1 MTKKMKKSLVI
12 TSLLATSFLTFGAI
26 SSLNTVETKA
36 STADFT
42 TTTGASVRI
51 SEPNGIRFRL
61 ELSTAKKNEIFA
73 ENSGK
78 TLGMYIVRGNKI
90 GEDYST
96 LSQKINLSFTE
107 DDLYQIGNVW
117 YANGVMTNLYVQNF
131 NKEFVGVGY
140 IATTVG
146 ETTTYEYTQ
155 VTVTDNARSMSEV
168 AIEAYKDPKA
178 NVQDEMVS
186 LLEKAVYA
194 DYGVVETRTMDGN
207 TITGYSFTDGVTTW
221 TSYAN
226 MQEELPI
233 ALSVS
238 EKDLT
243 LGETLDLNASL
254 TVKDTKITGLDLP
267 FAYSVDSDAVTL
279 ENGVL
284 TAEKEGTANVT
295 VSFGKYTKTVEI
307 NVTEKANVVF
317 NPADV
322 NSASQISY
330 AQKAFGYDQN
340 KVTQEFVS
348 AEANLDTTYGGAY
361 LRSIPT
367 GVTGSGSYGRI
378 LLTPKFASNSY
389 ESYDL
394 ITIWILVESKTD
406 DAVTVEFFNDANVT
420 QSVTPNEWTQIK
432 IARSLFMGKIDT
444 AAYFNNIVYDN
455 PTAIC
460 LGEIIAEN
468 YDESTNFVFDPT
480 AADTTKI
487 SINQTATIE
496 FKQASKSDYATTDYS
511 GSYVSLGVNSN
522 VNGQTS
528 ITPIHEVN
536 AYQGYD
542 AISVWVY
549 VVTYASAPE
558 TLTIYLLN
566 DAKLTQK
573 ITTGYWKQV
582 MIPMSNFVAWNGNAY
597 FCSIKYSSTI
607 KKILI
612 GEIKAVNYED
622 AIDENVVYNPATFDP
637 SLITLTVNKP
647 EYTIFNGV
655 TPKFISA
662 DENTNTTYGG
672 AYVKISAANLSA
684 TKQWGNIFLTPLH
697 EISSYASYTS
707 IKVWV
712 YIETYNNKGAT
723 PGFCNTVYATL
734 FGSGILADRTWT
746 QLTIPIKTFTE
757 NTNYFFGANFANVD
771 WCLSAVCIGE
781 ITAVK

>member
-1 MTKKMKKSLVI
+1 MTKKMKKSLMI

-155 VTVTDNARSMSEV
+155 VTVTDNARSMSNV

-178 NVQDEMVS
+178 NVQDEMVA

-233 ALSVS
+233 SLSVA

-284 TAEKEGTANVT
+284 TAAKEGTANVT
-295 VSFGKYTKTVEI
+295 VSFGKYIKTVEI

-330 AQKAFGYDQN
+330 NDVFDNGIK
-340 KVTQEFVS
+340 EFVS
-348 AEANLDTTYGGAY
+348 AEENEDMTYGGAY
-361 LRSIPT
+361 LRAVGTAEGTNSAKITSLQPKFDNYNDYDLITVWLYLKSENNTAVEVYIFNDVDLTQYITPNEWVQVKIARSKFMANISTATEFLGIPYSPT
-367 GVTGSGSYGRI
+367 GVT
-378 LLTPKFASNSY
+378 
-389 ESYDL
+389 E
-394 ITIWILVESKTD
+394 IW
-406 DAVTVEFFNDANVT
+406 
-420 QSVTPNEWTQIK
+420 
-432 IARSLFMGKIDT
+432 
-444 AAYFNNIVYDN
+444 
-455 PTAIC
+455 
-460 LGEIIAEN
+460 LGEIVAEN

-480 AADTTKI
+480 VADTTRILANK
-487 SINQTATIE
+487 SSTIV
-496 FKQASKSDYATTDYS
+496 FKQASKNENADAFYAGAYARVSPNGLTTS
-511 GSYVSLGVNSN
+511 NTWVNI
-522 VNGQTS
+522 S
-528 ITPIHEVN
+528 ITPIKDVATYSNYTHIKIWLYVKTGTTTEVSPLIGGV
-536 AYQGYD
+536 AY
-542 AISVWVY
+542 
-549 VVTYASAPE
+549 TF
-558 TLTIYLLN
+558 
-566 DAKLTQK
+566 
-573 ITTGYWKQV
+573 
-582 MIPMSNFVAWNGNAY
+582 MSNQWVDIDVPASDFAQPIFGTNFSSNATWGITLVCIGEVKAITKEARTDVFFFDPTATDATSKVSATGKAFNYGNSATYSVGKSAMADYKGSYVQIDSTALTSSNQSGNAY
-597 FCSIKYSSTI
+597 VMPSSAGSMSAFADYTTV
-607 KKILI
+607 
-612 GEIKAVNYED
+612 KAWIYLK
-622 AIDENVVYNPATFDP
+622 AIDTAQKTVYLFGAALPSITSNQWVQIEIPVNDTFLDAE
-637 SLITLTVNKP
+637 SIWLQTNFAKASTW
-647 EYTIFNGV
+647 GV
-655 TPKFISA
+655 TAI
-662 DENTNTTYGG
+662 
-672 AYVKISAANLSA
+672 
-684 TKQWGNIFLTPLH
+684 
-697 EISSYASYTS
+697 
-707 IKVWV
+707 
-712 YIETYNNKGAT
+712 
-723 PGFCNTVYATL
+723 
-734 FGSGILADRTWT
+734 R
-746 QLTIPIKTFTE
+746 
-757 NTNYFFGANFANVD
+757 
-771 WCLSAVCIGE
+771 IGE